1 MEMIANVLTTV
12 SAGIMIGFL
21 SLPPAAAVVDRVE
34 EARCPGRT
42 RIQRVAIGDSW
53 GKWGACPPHIT
64 SLPD

>member
-1 MEMIANVLTTV
+1 MQFANVLTAMA
-12 SAGIMIGFL
+12 AGCLAGFL
-21 SLPPAAAVVDRVE
+21 ALPPLAAVVDRVE

-42 RIQRVAIGDSW
+42 RIPMVAVGDSW